1 MLVIFGI
8 IALKIKE
15 STRCDFCLTRPPC
28 RPAPGQHGRRCHKPR
43 CHPFPLSSSASPPP
57 TKLSDIKDNKCGAS
71 PFAPA
76 TAVGATPRSQRE
88 GGGVATVGA
97 SFGTDEA
104 GRSGFGS
111 PVPRSG
117 DGGADDA
124 ASGLRKRPRRI
135 WGGESNPLRPNGN
148 EIDSTVA
155 KSVACVALESRARA
169 GGARRRRRGRR
180 AWAVGGGGQFS
191 YIINMYIL

>member
-1 MLVIFGI
+1 MPQTPLPPLPPLLLRLTTTDKAKRHQGQQMWG
-8 IALKIKE
+8 LSLRSSHGGWGNTKI
-15 STRCDFCLTRPPC
+15 
-28 RPAPGQHGRRCHKPR
+28 
-43 CHPFPLSSSASPPP
+43 SA
-57 TKLSDIKDNKCGAS
+57 G
-71 PFAPA
+71 
-76 TAVGATPRSQRE
+76 GG

-104 GRSGFGS
+104 GRSGFGP